1 MSFLSRKNEYLLY
14 DVITEEYLKI
24 DYQSFSAFFAEFG
37 KKYGNQGIP
46 LMELN
51 KQFIRAIVSNN
62 KETSISTN
70 GTAQQFM
77 PSRPQN
83 ARSKNVSFDEQL
95 EQHRQHFQQFAMPPP
110 PTPPNFKDAEEP
122 PPPPSDN
129 IEMLMKR
136 ALNERKYDAIPPQ
149 PARKLQIGSV
159 IEDETH
165 KEDLIDIDKIGK
177 RPPTPPENAFGFFS
191 KLKRIEAIPV
201 PEPEQDV
208 SLLPSSVPLSTTS
221 TPINLQE
228 TPNNNSEEMSILS
241 TKIDSLTTT
250 VTNLSIELAE
260 TRSQVVLLYAEI
272 ESLRPRAVKDYN
284 LEFKESPP
292 LQNK

>member
-1 MSFLSRKNEYLLY
+1 MSFLSKKNEYLLY

-37 KKYGNQGIP
+37 KNYGNHGIP

-62 KETSISTN
+62 KGISTN
-70 GTAQQFM
+70 GTSQQFM

-110 PTPPNFKDAEEP
+110 PTPPNFKDAEES

-149 PARKLQIGSV
+149 TARKLHIGSV
-159 IEDETH
+159 IEDDIH

-177 RPPTPPENAFGFFS
+177 RPPTPPTENAFGFFS
-191 KLKRIEAIPV
+191 KLKRIEAIP
-201 PEPEQDV
+201 EPEQDV
-208 SLLPSSVPLSTTS
+208 SSSPSSVPLSTTS
-221 TPINLQE
+221 TTINLQE

-241 TKIDSLTTT
+241 TKIDSLTKT

>member
-1 MSFLSRKNEYLLY
+1 
-14 DVITEEYLKI
+14 
-24 DYQSFSAFFAEFG
+24 
-37 KKYGNQGIP
+37 
-46 LMELN
+46 
-51 KQFIRAIVSNN
+51 
-62 KETSISTN
+62 
-70 GTAQQFM
+70 
-77 PSRPQN
+77 
-83 ARSKNVSFDEQL
+83 
-95 EQHRQHFQQFAMPPP
+95 
-110 PTPPNFKDAEEP
+110 
-122 PPPPSDN
+122 
-129 IEMLMKR
+129 MKR